1 MILKSLDILLIILM
15 QCFEKNTAI
24 LSFRQKAEQLMKNT
38 TLIDGHNDM
47 PWQLRKRVHNDLSAV
62 DIKSWNVTQTNI
74 EKLRAGLVGAQFW
87 VAYVPCNAQNKDAV
101 RHTLEQIDVIK
112 RIIQMFPE
120 DLHLTTTADGI
131 TEVFNSGKIASLIG
145 IEGGHGI
152 DSSLAAL
159 RMFYELGVR
168 YLTLTHICNTP
179 WADTSRVD
187 SGSVKPG
194 VNGLSEFG
202 KKVIK
207 EMNRLGMLV
216 DLSHVSEDTML
227 AALEVS
233 AAPVI
238 FSHSSAFAL
247 CHNYRNVQDHVLR
260 KLANNS
266 GIVMVNFYPY
276 FISCKGTA
284 TLSQVADHFDHIRN
298 ITGADHVGI
307 GSDFDGFERAP
318 TGLEDVSKYPA
329 LIAEL
334 LQRNWT
340 DNDIKKLLGLNFIR
354 VFKKAEEVSRQLQH
368 INMPSNDVIA
378 QDKVQSPC
386 RTFLGYPSAAP
397 PHPSTIHV
405 ISSVMFIVSLI
416 VIRAL

>member
-202 KKVIK
+202 K
-207 EMNRLGMLV
+207 
-216 DLSHVSEDTML
+216 
-227 AALEVS
+227 
-233 AAPVI
+233 
-238 FSHSSAFAL
+238 
-247 CHNYRNVQDHVLR
+247 
-260 KLANNS
+260 ANNS

>member
-1 MILKSLDILLIILM
+1 MIVKSPEVLLVLILM
-15 QCFEKNTAI
+15 QGFEKHTAI
-24 LSFRQKAEQLMKNT
+24 LPFRQKAERLMKNT
-38 TLIDGHNDM
+38 TLIDGHNDL
-47 PWQLRKRVHNDLSAV
+47 PWQLRKRVHNDLSAI
-62 DIKSWNVTQTNI
+62 DLNTWNITQTNI
-74 EKLRAGLVGAQFW
+74 EKLRTGLLGAQFW

-112 RIIQMFPE
+112 RMVHMFPE
-120 DLHLTTTADGI
+120 DFHLTTTADGI
-131 TEVFNSGKIASLIG
+131 VDVFKSGKIASLIG
-145 IEGGHGI
+145 MEGGHGI

-168 YLTLTHICNTP
+168 YLTLTHTCNTP

-187 SGSVKPG
+187 SGFVKPG
-194 VNGLSEFG
+194 VNGLSDFG
-202 KKVIK
+202 KKVVK

-247 CHNYRNVQDHVLR
+247 CHNYRNVQDNVLR
-260 KLANNS
+260 RLANNS
-266 GIVMVNFYPY
+266 GIVMVNFYPN
-276 FISCKGTA
+276 FISCNGTA
-284 TLSQVADHFDHIRN
+284 TLSQVADHLDHIQN
-298 ITGADHVGI
+298 VAGSDHVGI
-307 GSDFDGFERAP
+307 GSDFDGFERGP
-318 TGLEDVSKYPA
+318 IGLEDVSKYPA

-340 DNDIKKLLGLNFIR
+340 NNNIKKLLGLNFLR
-354 VFKKAEEVSRQLQH
+354 VFKKAEEVSRQLQKT
-368 INMPSNDVIA
+368 NMPSNDVID

-397 PHPSTIHV
+397 PLPCTIIHV
-405 ISSVMFIVSLI
+405 ISTVMFIVF
-416 VIRAL
+416 